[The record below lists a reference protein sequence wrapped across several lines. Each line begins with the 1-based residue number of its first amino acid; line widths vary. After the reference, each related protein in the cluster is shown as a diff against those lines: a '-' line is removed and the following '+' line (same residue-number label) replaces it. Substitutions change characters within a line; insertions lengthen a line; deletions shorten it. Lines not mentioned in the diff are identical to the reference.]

1 MYIIYIYMCVCV
13 CVFVIHKSLLVMQCI
28 ENFFLLTEVLSEIKI
43 KSNIAFSLLHNKNKI

>member
-1 MYIIYIYMCVCV
+1 MCVCV